1 MATGIN
7 TLAAYCQFIPETVD
21 KSLFRYEDV
30 DPREADFFSRF
41 SGIEVEDEDIK
52 IDDAA
57 NLPTTDAAAR
67 LVVACRKRFFPMDEE
82 ISHTFGFKFF
92 AKGADRAR
100 LFRVYCHIVHS
111 GTADEQLR
119 KACEDDDLQ
128 ELLISSCNK
137 TGLADDAAWLKGLQG
152 FSTNSQCPVFG
163 NIFCDVASQWC
174 PPQLCDT
181 IMTDIRPLAK
191 RQAFVFWTQ
200 MKLGLIPNVDED
212 NWIDLGFCTAPNWQ
226 SLLHMRR
233 AYRKLLHET
242 CLDEF
247 WSAVTHSTI
256 PFLFEK
262 HGLSNEISGLRNFRG
277 LMKVVAQSYESV
289 WQLKRY
295 AQWERTGP
303 VSAVAV
309 DYGFMNCK
317 TPKQCQ
323 RLRQLYAD
331 YFAKGKDEM
340 KLHQACIRGNL
351 APFLREALGRLS
363 VPDQLL
369 TNAYPVEPLDQMG
382 MITVG
387 KTIFAPPS
395 VHNEAEIVARAEGN
409 GARVVSILES
419 HTDSMRGTM
428 EDMAASLHDCTYS

>member
-41 SGIEVEDEDIK
+41 SEIEVKDEDIK
-52 IDDAA
+52 IDDAT
-57 NLPTTDAAAR
+57 NPPTTDAAAR

-82 ISHTFGFKFF
+82 ISHTFRFKFF

-100 LFRVYCHIVHS
+100 LFRVYCHIVPN
-111 GTADEQLR
+111 GITDEQLR
-119 KACEDDDLQ
+119 KACEDD
-128 ELLISSCNK
+128 K
-137 TGLADDAAWLKGLQG
+137 
-152 FSTNSQCPVFG
+152 
-163 NIFCDVASQWC
+163 
-174 PPQLCDT
+174 
-181 IMTDIRPLAK
+181 
-191 RQAFVFWTQ
+191 

-242 CLDEF
+242 CLEEF
-247 WSAVTHSTI
+247 WSAITHSTI

-262 HGLSNEISGLRNFRG
+262 HGLSNEIAGLRNFRS
-277 LMKVVAQSYESV
+277 LMKVVGKSYESV

-295 AQWERTGP
+295 AQWEGTEP

-317 TPKQCQ
+317 TPRQRQ
-323 RLRQLYAD
+323 RLRQLYAY
-331 YFAKGKDEM
+331 YFVKGKDEM
-340 KLHQACIRGNL
+340 KLHQACIRGDL
-351 APFLREALGRLS
+351 GPFLREALDGLP
-363 VPDQLL
+363 VPEQLL

-395 VHNEAEIVARAEGN
+395 VHNEAELVARAEGN
-409 GARVVSILES
+409 GARVVPILES
-419 HTDSMRGTM
+419 HTDSMRGMM
-428 EDMAASLHDCTYS
+428 EDMAASLHGCTHR